1 MNKTRY
7 ENQKQI
13 AVETATVKAAQKP
26 SREST
31 WTFRYRNQDV
41 ATTVR
46 LNGKNSTQHVRNKG
60 K

>member
-1 MNKTRY
+1 MPTKY
-7 ENQKQI
+7 QLQKQI

-41 ATTVR
+41 QTTVR
-46 LNGKNSTQHVRNKG
+46 LDGRNSTQHTKNHG

>member
-1 MNKTRY
+1 MPTKY
-7 ENQKQI
+7 ENLKQI

-41 ATTVR
+41 QTTVR
-46 LNGKNSTQHVRNKG
+46 LDGRNSTQKVLNKG